1 MLVPVSSIALLLAL
15 GLYLRRIYRKKMK
28 NTTIKQIKIKPT
40 VTQTDLKSLDS
51 ESKLSDNSVTIIVPY
66 PENMLAN
73 NNLD

>member
-1 MLVPVSSIALLLAL
+1 VLVPVSSIALLLAL